1 MPEVDLV
8 CDNFSISRKFFVT
21 NQKPPE
27 LSAYTFKPVCRHTSD
42 TLRQTSKIYCDG
54 VDDWFNFTGFFSSVN
69 NDFFFH

>member
-54 VDDWFNFTGFFSSVN
+54 VDD
-69 NDFFFH
+69 